1 MRRVLG
7 HRSITTTTNIYA
19 GAETRSA
26 GSHFA
31 SVIAERRRLI
41 ERQPTMKKPVNVRV
55 REAARRGGGVE

>member
-7 HRSITTTTNIYA
+7 HRSITTTTNLYA

-41 ERQPTMKKPVNVRV
+41 EQQPPVKKPVDAGV
-55 REAARRGGGVE
+55 REAARRGGGVA